1 MYQFGKIFLLVSSVF
16 LLASC
21 GSSTTAATAATEAV
35 VGLSSPAKLKV
46 L

>member
-21 GSSTTAATAATEAV
+21 GSSTTAATETV
-35 VGLSSPAKLKV
+35 VGLATPAKIEL

>member
-21 GSSTTAATAATEAV
+21 DSPTTAATEAV
-35 VGLSSPAKLKV
+35 TGLSTPAKLEI